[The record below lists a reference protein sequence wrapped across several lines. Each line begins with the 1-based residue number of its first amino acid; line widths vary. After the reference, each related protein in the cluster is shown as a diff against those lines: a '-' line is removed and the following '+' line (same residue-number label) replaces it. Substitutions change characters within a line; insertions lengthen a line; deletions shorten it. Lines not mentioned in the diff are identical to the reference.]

1 MLGEMSTET
10 MSIIAPGTAM
20 VGRGKEPA
28 PVMAQCQR
36 RKILPLVTPMG
47 ARS

>member
-20 VGRGKEPA
+20 VDRGTGAIAGHGTMSA
-28 PVMAQCQR
+28 P
-36 RKILPLVTPMG
+36 
-47 ARS
+47 